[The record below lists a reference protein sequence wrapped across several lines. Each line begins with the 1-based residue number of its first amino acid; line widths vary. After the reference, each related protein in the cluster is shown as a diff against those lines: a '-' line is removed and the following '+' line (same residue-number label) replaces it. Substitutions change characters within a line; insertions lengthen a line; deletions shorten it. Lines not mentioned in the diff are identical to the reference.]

1 MQDRTAH
8 TQATVTLGQCHAC
21 SSGVVDHQCGSNVD
35 YATTMRCDP
44 GSLTGNTG
52 NTATTPQISTR
63 SVLESKV
70 AQHMVQISVTVTD
83 AASREHTHSQCQH
96 AVSAGRQICQQC
108 VNAKST
114 VLAPLASQYTGI
126 SCSSQNT
133 GIDAGPRHFRNGT
146 TMHHSQ
152 ADKSVPSNRT
162 KHRSHG
168 SNGIDIDHG
177 THSAAGTEYAIFCGV
192 ELQIL
197 TLCFR

>member
-1 MQDRTAH
+1 MLLRRGRSPVWVECRLRHDNEMRPRVAH
-8 TQATVTLGQCHAC
+8 RQHRQHSNYAPDQHTVSARKQGC
-21 SSGVVDHQCGSNVD
+21 S
-35 YATTMRCDP
+35 
-44 GSLTGNTG
+44 
-52 NTATTPQISTR
+52 
-63 SVLESKV
+63 
-70 AQHMVQISVTVTD
+70 
-83 AASREHTHSQCQH
+83 THSQCQH